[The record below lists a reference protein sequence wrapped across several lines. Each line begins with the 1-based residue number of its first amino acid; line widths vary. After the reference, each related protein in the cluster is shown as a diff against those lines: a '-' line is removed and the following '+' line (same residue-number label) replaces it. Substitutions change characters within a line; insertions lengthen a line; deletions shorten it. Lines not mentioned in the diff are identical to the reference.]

1 MREACRRYRS
11 RRRSS
16 DTTRHPS
23 AGEPFYGVYEPG
35 TRTVYVND
43 VPSSAA
49 GVRALLDALLQID
62 RGLKE
67 TLTPLEPVCRTTKP
81 SLALVKNNGQPKP

>member
-1 MREACRRYRS
+1 M
-11 RRRSS
+11 
-16 DTTRHPS
+16 DTIELGRCVGLWVS
-23 AGEPFYGVYEPG
+23 F
-35 TRTVYVND
+35 
-43 VPSSAA
+43 
-49 GVRALLDALLQID
+49 ALILNQPLLQID